1 MNRCRRAAE
10 KDKKDG
16 RRDDTKQAGEQRIE
30 FQQRSEE
37 QLEQRFQ
44 QRSQA
49 FIVEPASVG
58 RAEVFPAQEGL
69 QVLHGED

>member
-16 RRDDTKQAGEQRIE
+16 RRDETKHAGEQRIE
-30 FQQRSEE
+30 FQQRFQEW
-37 QLEQRFQ
+37 FQ
-44 QRSQA
+44 QRSEA
-49 FIVEPASVG
+49 FLVEPASVG
-58 RAEVFPAQEGL
+58 WTEVFPAQEGL